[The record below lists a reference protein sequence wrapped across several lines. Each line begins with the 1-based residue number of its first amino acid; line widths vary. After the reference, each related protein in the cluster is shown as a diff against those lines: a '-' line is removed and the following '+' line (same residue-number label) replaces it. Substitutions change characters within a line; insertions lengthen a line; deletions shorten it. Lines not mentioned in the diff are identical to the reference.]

1 MFGNVE
7 TNDASIS
14 RSQAGE
20 SSVPPSGIARSNTH
34 SIRIFASFTPGTEM
48 TSLSIGVSFASSISL
63 SFGGRLVAVS
73 LIVATYD
80 SSEICTT
87 NSPFSIAFREVSFLS
102 PAFRCT
108 DTEISGGLAAT
119 ILK

>member
-73 LIVATYD
+73 LIALHMIRQKYVRQILLFNCV
-80 SSEICTT
+80 SGSVL
-87 NSPFSIAFREVSFLS
+87 SFSGFSLYRY
-102 PAFRCT
+102 
-108 DTEISGGLAAT
+108 
-119 ILK
+119 

>member
-1 MFGNVE
+1 
-7 TNDASIS
+7 
-14 RSQAGE
+14 
-20 SSVPPSGIARSNTH
+20 
-34 SIRIFASFTPGTEM
+34 M

-63 SFGGRLVAVS
+63 SFGGRLAAVS
-73 LIVATYD
+73 LIAATYD

-87 NSPFSIAFREVSFLS
+87 NSPFQLRFEVSFLS